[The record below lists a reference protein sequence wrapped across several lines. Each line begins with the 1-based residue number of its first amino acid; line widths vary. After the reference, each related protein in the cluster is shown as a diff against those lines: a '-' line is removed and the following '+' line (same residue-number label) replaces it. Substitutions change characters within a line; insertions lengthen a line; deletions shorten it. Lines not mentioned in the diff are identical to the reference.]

1 MVQCAIEARWDE
13 FVSLLQFAL
22 NSALVA
28 RHHDGMSLLFFVFG
42 RQAGWPAA
50 VELPA
55 TSLDPLSPW
64 PSGVCG
70 LFTNAPAGSAGCVE
84 AEAGQADRADRRH

>member
-64 PSGVCG
+64 SLWPLYKRACRKRWMCG
-70 LFTNAPAGSAGCVE
+70 G
-84 AEAGQADRADRRH
+84 